1 MERWMEMDKK
11 ELLELIEG
19 YGDLMFELR
28 GNIKDE
34 YSEKYDEISD
44 KIDIVFK
51 KITEIID
58 KL

>member
-1 MERWMEMDKK
+1 MEMDKK

-34 YSEKYDEISD
+34 YSDKYDEISD
-44 KIDIVFK
+44 KIDTVFK

>member
-1 MERWMEMDKK
+1 MEMDKK

-28 GNIKDE
+28 GNINDE
-34 YSEKYDEISD
+34 YSDKYDEISD